1 MYPKMFV
8 KKVCY
13 MFDVSCTFLIHFFLL
28 PEKKKVVAVVYWM
41 LSQSTDGDV
50 IKDEEGQKSLA
61 TSLQPK
67 QLK

>member
-1 MYPKMFV
+1 
-8 KKVCY
+8 

-67 QLK
+67 QVK